1 MHNDHRS
8 HNQRRS
14 YDRASQ
20 GDRNAQGGARQNRG
34 PRTGGKSGDFR
45 KGGKPGGFRKD
56 SKPGGYRKDDRGPR
70 DGKPGGYRKDGKPGG
85 FRKDDRGPR
94 DEQRSGADRKDFR
107 ARDGK
112 PTGGSAPRKDF
123 SPRTGRGPRRDSR
136 EAGHP
141 REVFIDGKLMAAPDQ
156 DAPQDRGP
164 RFDGP
169 RDGGRGGAPRRGLVR
184 RQKAHKATTAR
195 ELALAAIHQLRER
208 DAFAQDIIAKTID
221 ISPLSRED
229 RAFATRLVLPEV
241 VVLPNR
247 ESILLALSS
256 GKGFAVFD
264 SMMTLRRNPA
274 YRTLGLGLPIPIC
287 GVWKARTP
295 SPLIKPVV
303 QWLAGALGQWEGG
316 WEHQGSEM
324 PTPY

>member
-1 MHNDHRS
+1 MTLRHMKIFTTVYRCGSVTRAAQELHLAQPSLSVAIRELEDYYGVALFDRS
-8 HNQRRS
+8 RR
-14 YDRASQ
+14 
-20 GDRNAQGGARQNRG
+20 NRIALT
-34 PRTGGKSGDFR
+34 P
-45 KGGKPGGFRKD
+45 
-56 SKPGGYRKDDRGPR
+56 
-70 DGKPGGYRKDGKPGG
+70 
-85 FRKDDRGPR
+85 
-94 DEQRSGADRKDFR
+94 
-107 ARDGK
+107 
-112 PTGGSAPRKDF
+112 
-123 SPRTGRGPRRDSR
+123 
-136 EAGHP
+136 AGHLFQQSFQKSVQNFQDTLEQV
-141 REVFIDGKLMAAPDQ
+141 RLGQKDQALELRVGVAAGWDWGGLTAACGQ
-156 DAPQDRGP
+156 ALLESWPQARI
-164 RFDGP
+164 
-169 RDGGRGGAPRRGLVR
+169 LWT
-184 RQKAHKATTAR
+184 AHTFR
-195 ELALAAIHQLRER
+195 YLHSALADGALDVIFCPQTGLEGVDGLEVARV
-208 DAFAQDIIAKTID
+208 AQAEATVYYGEAHPLATDIK
-221 ISPLSRED
+221 RGY
-229 RAFATRLVLPEV
+229 FATRLVLPEV

>member
-1 MHNDHRS
+1 MTDLQIQYFLKVAQHL
-8 HNQRRS
+8 S
-14 YDRASQ
+14 Y
-20 GDRNAQGGARQNRG
+20 
-34 PRTGGKSGDFR
+34 T
-45 KGGKPGGFRKD
+45 
-56 SKPGGYRKDDRGPR
+56 
-70 DGKPGGYRKDGKPGG
+70 
-85 FRKDDRGPR
+85 
-94 DEQRSGADRKDFR
+94 
-107 ARDGK
+107 
-112 PTGGSAPRKDF
+112 
-123 SPRTGRGPRRDSR
+123 
-136 EAGHP
+136 
-141 REVFIDGKLMAAPDQ
+141 AA
-156 DAPQDRGP
+156 
-164 RFDGP
+164 
-169 RDGGRGGAPRRGLVR
+169 
-184 RQKAHKATTAR
+184 AR
-195 ELALAAIHQLRER
+195 ELFVSQPSLSKQVAALERELGVALFDRSRRNRIALTPAGHLFQQSFQKSVQDFQDTLEQVRLGQKDQAWELRVGVAAGWDWGGLTAACGQALLESWPQARILWTAHTFRYLHSALADGALDVIFCPQTGLEGVDGLEVARVAQAEATVYYGEAHPLARRLEDLRGEPLYVLPPEEV
-208 DAFAQDIIAKTID
+208 
-221 ISPLSRED
+221 PLSTDINRGY
-229 RAFATRLVLPEV
+229 FATRLVLPEV

>member
-1 MHNDHRS
+1 MTAACGQALLESWPQARILWTAHTFRYLHSALADGALDVIFCPQTGLEGVDGLEVARVAQAEATVYYGEAHPLA
-8 HNQRRS
+8 RRLEDLRGEPLYVLPPEEAPLS
-14 YDRASQ
+14 TDI
-20 GDRNAQGGARQNRG
+20 NRG
-34 PRTGGKSGDFR
+34 
-45 KGGKPGGFRKD
+45 
-56 SKPGGYRKDDRGPR
+56 Y
-70 DGKPGGYRKDGKPGG
+70 
-85 FRKDDRGPR
+85 
-94 DEQRSGADRKDFR
+94 
-107 ARDGK
+107 
-112 PTGGSAPRKDF
+112 
-123 SPRTGRGPRRDSR
+123 
-136 EAGHP
+136 
-141 REVFIDGKLMAAPDQ
+141 
-156 DAPQDRGP
+156 
-164 RFDGP
+164 
-169 RDGGRGGAPRRGLVR
+169 
-184 RQKAHKATTAR
+184 
-195 ELALAAIHQLRER
+195 
-208 DAFAQDIIAKTID
+208 
-221 ISPLSRED
+221 
-229 RAFATRLVLPEV
+229 FATRLVLPEV